1 VLRGFQLSR
10 LPVVIGGSILI
21 VPWFCLMWN
30 VTIGA
35 FVPELRF
42 HTRHVVAGTVEEAAQ
57 DPSLDALLTNRYQG
71 YVSRTIGRLTPIY
84 KPSIRWKNQ
93 FYFSLLHTSGTPS
106 ILIGQN
112 GELFGANYIEEYCA
126 RDTARLR
133 PEAEAWAKRLAE
145 TQSFFEA
152 RGKIFLYVNT
162 PSKPAVYPEYL
173 PSGYKCP
180 ALEQDRR
187 RKLEV
192 YRSILEHYHIHYV
205 DTATLIAQ
213 ARRSYPIDLFPRG
226 GIHWNMLGAALAAQA
241 ITQAVN
247 QLHGSQLLTPFTFS
261 WQTSWEPKTSDKDL
275 LEIMNLRWP
284 DERYPVPVPSIES
297 VASRGP
303 CRPVR
308 ISEVGGSFL
317 FTINAVLEEASCP
330 PLIRYW
336 FYWDKK
342 HFVFDEG
349 PAKTSI
355 FDPAY
360 REISADPA
368 LRARELLS
376 DPDVLL
382 FEENEAGTPVSEH
395 GQKFFDFVEGEAVA
409 GVESDGNVDRSN
421 PEPSLGIH
429 QR

>member
-1 VLRGFQLSR
+1 
-10 LPVVIGGSILI
+10 
-21 VPWFCLMWN
+21 MWN
-30 VTIGA
+30 FSVGA
-35 FVPELRF
+35 VVPELRF
-42 HTRHVVAGTVEEAAQ
+42 RTRHVIAGIVEEAAQ
-57 DPSLDALLTNRYQG
+57 DLSLEGLLSSRYQG

-93 FYFSLLHTSGTPS
+93 LYYSLLRTSGTRS

-112 GELFGANYIEEYCA
+112 GQLFGANYIEEYCA
-126 RDTARLR
+126 RDTAQLR
-133 PEAEAWAKRLAE
+133 PQAEAWARRLAAA
-145 TQSFFEA
+145 QRFYEA
-152 RGKIFLYVNT
+152 RGKVFLYVNT

-180 ALEQDRR
+180 ATEQDRV

-192 YRSILEHYHIHYV
+192 YQSILERYHVHFV
-205 DTATLIAQ
+205 DAATLIAQ
-213 ARRSYPIDLFPRG
+213 SRRSYPIDLFPRG

-247 QLHGSQLLTPFTFS
+247 HLHGSQMFTPFTFT

-297 VASRGP
+297 LHPESP
-303 CRPVR
+303 CRPSR
-308 ISEVGGSFL
+308 MSEVGGSFL
-317 FTINAVLEEASCP
+317 FTINAVLEEADCP
-330 PLIRYW
+330 PVIHYW

-349 PAKTSI
+349 PAKASI

-360 REISADPA
+360 KEISGDPA
-368 LRARELLS
+368 LRARELLT
-376 DPDVLL
+376 DLDVLL
-382 FEENEAGTPVSEH
+382 FEENDAGMPGSEH
-395 GQKFFDFVEGEAVA
+395 GQRFLDFVEAEQA
-409 GVESDGNVDRSN
+409 GRGS
-421 PEPSLGIH
+421 
-429 QR
+429 